1 MLSTKNKNSSES
13 TLDNLYAGRISIED
27 CRQMTGRLN
36 RVLNLAM
43 TALAPALEDVKLGI
57 ASTHGFRA
65 LFKYDGAK
73 EYVEDM
79 LKQVSNF
86 EPKLRLM
93 PNPNV
98 PLRPRIACAQPG
110 IRERHRW
117 LPLGTDPWIYCSFG
131 SISAFFVIGTAYV
144 FLCPAFFMLPEKP
157 TDLTG
162 RNCPTVQ
169 GNRYN
174 GNDLTVSSYQTYALI
189 HEFMHFYLQSHSL
202 TGVTHPNEQYG
213 LNGCVSLSPLHA
225 LHNPSSYQN
234 YIAMVQQKCT
244 QAPDPDKS
252 PFDPV
257 ESGILQM
264 PAANTTYVLA
274 HNLSLIT
281 DIFPSNINS
290 TRLDPSSVA
299 TA

>member
-1 MLSTKNKNSSES
+1 
-13 TLDNLYAGRISIED
+13 
-27 CRQMTGRLN
+27 MTGRLN

-43 TALAPALEDVKLGI
+43 TALAPALEDVKLGT

-79 LKQVSNF
+79 LKQVSKF
-86 EPKLRLM
+86 EPMLQLL
-93 PNPNV
+93 PNPNI

-117 LPLGTDPWIYCSFG
+117 LPFGTDPWVYCSFG
-131 SISAFFVIGTAYV
+131 SMSAFFTIGTAYV
-144 FLCPAFFMLPEKP
+144 FICPSFFMLPEKP

-162 RNCPTVQ
+162 RNCPTVRD
-169 GNRYN
+169 NRYN
-174 GNDLTVSSYQTYALI
+174 GNDRTVSSYQTYALI
-189 HEFMHFYLQSHSL
+189 HELMHFYLQSHSL

-213 LNGCVSLSPLHA
+213 LNGC
-225 LHNPSSYQN
+225 
-234 YIAMVQQKCT
+234 
-244 QAPDPDKS
+244 APDPDKS

-264 PAANTTYVLA
+264 PAANTTFLLA

-281 DIFPSNINS
+281 DTFPSDINS
-290 TRLDPSSVA
+290 TTLNPSSIA